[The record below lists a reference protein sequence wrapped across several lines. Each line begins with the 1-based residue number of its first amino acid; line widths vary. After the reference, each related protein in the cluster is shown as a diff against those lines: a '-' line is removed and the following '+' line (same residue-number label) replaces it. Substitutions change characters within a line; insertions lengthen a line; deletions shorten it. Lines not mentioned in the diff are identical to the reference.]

1 MDAEYSK
8 GQRLF
13 VETKVGTLEGVF
25 YSMDRGH
32 NRLTLT
38 EVVLHPSG
46 KKMEGFSHYYRSEV
60 ISVHTLNPGACAG
73 VITKSEAAGNWNSM
87 HKDQQAN
94 SMHKDQ
100 QANSMHKD
108 QQAVQPG
115 KVRESDV
122 MNTMLRDAAVS
133 RSNPSEEE
141 YDAVNKL
148 VDNHVLIKHM
158 GDEFR
163 KAVEDIKAEPTVG
176 LSLEGATFGRHSQAS
191 LLSISTPSHA
201 FLFDIYT
208 LGDAA
213 FDNGLRDILESKK
226 IEKVI
231 HNCRI
236 LSDYLH
242 HKHGVTICGVFDTQV
257 ADLKVRQQRYGQ
269 LPRSA
274 RSLPQCLRMYLNLP
288 ENLVCR
294 PQIRDGNIVLDS
306 QQWNKRPL
314 SIELEM
320 SAVKNLVFLLQL
332 RKKIWDELC
341 RPFYQCVDVFLGAV
355 RDQHEPGD
363 SEYAV
368 DAELPSELFSLYDEP

>member
-8 GQRLF
+8 GQRL
-13 VETKVGTLEGVF
+13 VVVTKVGTLEGVF

-60 ISVHTLNPGACAG
+60 ISVHIQNPGAYAR
-73 VITKSEAAGNWNSM
+73 VSTKSEAAGNWNSL
-87 HKDQQAN
+87 
-94 SMHKDQ
+94 
-100 QANSMHKD
+100 HKD

-122 MNTMLRDAAVS
+122 MNTVS
-133 RSNPSEEE
+133 RDTAMIHGNLSEEE

-148 VDNHVLIKHM
+148 VNNHVLIKYV

-163 KAVEDIKAEPTVG
+163 KAMEDIKAEPAVG

-213 FDNGLRDILESKK
+213 FDNGLRDILESKE

-236 LSDYLH
+236 VSDYLH
-242 HKHGVTICGVFDTQV
+242 HKHRVTICGVFDTQV
-257 ADLKVRQQRYGQ
+257 ADLRVTQQRYGQ
-269 LPRSA
+269 LPRCA
-274 RSLPQCLRMYLNLP
+274 RSLLQCLRVYLNLP
-288 ENLVCR
+288 ENLVCY
-294 PQIRDGNIVLDS
+294 PQICDGNIVLDS

-314 SIELEM
+314 PIELEIG
-320 SAVKNLVFLLQL
+320 AVKNSVFLLQL
-332 RKKIWDELC
+332 QKKIWNELW
-341 RPFYQCVDVFLGAV
+341 RPFYQCVDVFLGV
-355 RDQHEPGD
+355 LRDQNEPED
-363 SEYAV
+363 SEYMAN
-368 DAELPSELFSLYDEP
+368 DAEVPSELFALYDEP